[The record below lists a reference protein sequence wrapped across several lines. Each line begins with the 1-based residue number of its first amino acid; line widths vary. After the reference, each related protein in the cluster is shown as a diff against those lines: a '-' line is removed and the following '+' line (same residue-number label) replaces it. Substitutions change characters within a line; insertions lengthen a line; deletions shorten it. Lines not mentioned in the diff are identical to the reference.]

1 MNFKAIKRAEELRLN
16 IENQD
21 NEIIELEKVMYSLAI
36 QDGQGLTL
44 SLSVS
49 LPPVTPNPGTDQ
61 KYKSGGYPPI
71 RSIPTEFGSMSVFEM
86 PSSGSFNGIFE
97 AIRGVT
103 ENENRERIDR
113 KAPSRSSFVIT
124 NDMALEFLAI
134 YHKKLIDQRA
144 LTFKLLEE
152 CIKTLKVLD

>member
-21 NEIIELEKVMYSLAI
+21 KEIIELEKVMYSLAT

-71 RSIPTEFGSMSVFEM
+71 RGIPTEFGSMTVFDQM
-86 PSSGSFNGIFE
+86 PAAGMEGIFKAVRE
-97 AIRGVT
+97 V
-103 ENENRERIDR
+103 EDNERRERVER

-124 NDMALEFLAI
+124 NGMALEFLAI
-134 YHKKLIDQRA
+134 YHKKLIGERA
-144 LTFKLLEE
+144 LAFKLLEE